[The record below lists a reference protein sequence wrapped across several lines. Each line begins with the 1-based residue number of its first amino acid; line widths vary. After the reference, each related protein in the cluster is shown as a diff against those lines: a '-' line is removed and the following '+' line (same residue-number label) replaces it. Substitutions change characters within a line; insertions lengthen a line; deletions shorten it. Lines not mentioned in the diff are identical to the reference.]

1 MSRKCVAFAA
11 ASPLRLSQH
20 PTTSLATRR
29 AKLHQTTLRRGRRA
43 RVSMM
48 GPFFPDFSD
57 SKLMKSEIVRKEMG
71 SLERDYAELAK
82 LGTRYEVRLHQ
93 SEA

>member
-1 MSRKCVAFAA
+1 MSKKCVAFAA
-11 ASPLRLSQH
+11 ASPFRLSQ
-20 PTTSLATRR
+20 PATTRLTTRR
-29 AKLHQTTLRRGRRA
+29 AKIPQKAFRRGRQA

-82 LGTRYEVRLHQ
+82 LGTRYEVRVL
-93 SEA
+93 